1 MQITF
6 DHNDLANPDT
16 LAILRRIVAGSGA
29 QLGGVSNLDIPK
41 PAPAPAPYSP
51 GLAEIET
58 PPAPEMVERALEM
71 AAERAAL
78 ADLDAQVVH
87 VAADPVVTLDGA
99 PLDVS
104 GSDLLDSAGNMWDAR
119 IHASTRTKISDGTWK
134 LKRGVDP
141 QLIAQVLGGA
151 SKVEAFA
158 AAVDPAT
165 IGFGAS
171 EPVAPPPPAAPA
183 PVAADGW
190 PVDLLGPHEPGREF
204 AAFMRYVMQ
213 LTTSGASTQALL
225 ACCKEHGVGSFGE
238 VNGRTD
244 IMPALARALS
254 LVSTNKE
261 A

>member
-16 LAILRRIVAGSGA
+16 LAILRRILTGHHDEIVATDTVPRPLA
-29 QLGGVSNLDIPK
+29 PF
-41 PAPAPAPYSP
+41 PA
-51 GLAEIET
+51 LTELET
-58 PPAPEMVERALEM
+58 PAVERAFAIEY
-71 AAERAAL
+71 
-78 ADLDAQVVH
+78 DVP
-87 VAADPVVTLDGA
+87 VAVVTSVDEETNTITATLGA
-99 PLDVS
+99 D
-104 GSDLLDSAGNMWDAR
+104 SDLLDSAGNMWDAR

-183 PVAADGW
+183 PVAVDGW

-254 LVSTNKE
+254 LVSTNKG